1 MSTSKIIFQGYV
13 KDNDDPM
20 MLGRIRVI
28 PEYEIYDDLLPSDW
42 VEETDKW
49 TSKDPLIFLPLLP
62 YYISQVPKIDEYVHL
77 FYYNKEE
84 RVDNNKFYIQGPI
97 TRPQNNF
104 FEDYRNSKSMLASGE
119 FLKQANTIKN
129 PEDGKYRSAVSKGIY
144 PEPGDNG
151 ILGRGT
157 ADLIVKQDEVLIR
170 AGKNVVLDQPV
181 ESTSYGF
188 NLPIANDKRA
198 FLQVSNFSF
207 VKEKGEKQTIE
218 NDVLLV
224 QQVKN
229 IVEWEITN
237 LTDSTQLYNGNIYL
251 YKLKYSPQTL
261 SDKIFLSTDLTDY
274 YTNKLYELNFTG
286 KTFDESIT
294 IINKFIQG
302 VNQGKIN
309 ISGYTSYPSLEN
321 QQLENQFPFI
331 YRPSLNNFKILNLP
345 EGTEVNQLLKFYNK
359 IKLNPATKAN
369 GFGLVWLKNVVGP
382 QTEKKTET
390 IEPSVYR
397 PNNTSYSTLGGDY
410 LYLLS
415 HKSEIPGKKTIN
427 LIDTIYGIPQDKFA
441 DELMFQTEPTVRGD
455 QLMEF
460 LNLMLEFLL
469 SHSHPFPQMPPYQEY
484 VQVPNGPS
492 AKKLKEI
499 INNADNGIL
508 NQNIRIN

>member
-1 MSTSKIIFQGYV
+1 MNSNKIIFQGYV

-20 MLGRIRVI
+20 MLGRIRVV
-28 PEYEIYDDLLPSDW
+28 PEFEIYDDLLPSDW

-62 YYISQVPKIDEYVHL
+62 YYISQVPKKDEYVHL
-77 FYYNKEE
+77 FYYNKQE
-84 RVDNNKFYIQGPI
+84 RVDANKFYIQGPI

-104 FEDYRNSKSMLASGE
+104 FEDYRNSKAMLASGE

-129 PEDGKYRSAVSKGIY
+129 PEDGTYRSKTSEGIY

-151 ILGRGT
+151 VLGRGT

-170 AGKNVVLDQPV
+170 AGKNVVLERPV

-188 NLPIANDKRA
+188 NLPIVNEKRA
-198 FLQVSNFSF
+198 FLQVSNFPF
-207 VKEKGEKQTIE
+207 IKEKGPEETRE
-218 NDVLLV
+218 SDVLLV

-229 IVEWEITN
+229 VVEWEIIN
-237 LTDSTQLYNGNIYL
+237 LTGNTQLYDGNIYL
-251 YKLKYSPQTL
+251 YKLKYAPQTL

-286 KTFDESIT
+286 KTFDESVT
-294 IINKFIQG
+294 IINQFIQG

-309 ISGYTSYPSLEN
+309 VSGYTFYPSLEGQN
-321 QQLENQFPFI
+321 LEGQFPFI
-331 YRPSLNNFKILNLP
+331 YRPTQNNFKILNLTG
-345 EGTEVNQLLKFYNK
+345 GTEVDQLIKFYNK
-359 IKLNPATKAN
+359 VKLNPATKAN

-382 QTEKKTET
+382 QTQKKKET
-390 IEPSVYR
+390 IEPSVYK
-397 PNNTSYSTLGGDY
+397 PGNSSYSTLGGDY

-415 HKSEIPGKKTIN
+415 HKSEIPGKKAIN
-427 LIDTIYGIPQDKFA
+427 LIGTIYGIPQDKFA
-441 DELMFQTEPTVRGD
+441 DELIFQTEPMVRGD
-455 QLMEF
+455 QLMQF
-460 LNLMLEFLL
+460 LNLMLNFVL

-484 VQVPNGPS
+484 PTVPNGPS
-492 AKKLKEI
+492 AKKLQEI